1 MGLTTS
7 SATETTTQPEY
18 YTNYLTNLASQGK
31 TAVDTARFADANANQ
46 LAAFQN
52 VGANVGNYL
61 PGLQTAGV
69 TTGLA
74 GGLNMAT
81 AANPY
86 LTTAQNNLAQGVQG
100 ADQIVGNYMSPYM
113 TNVMDSIRAANQ
125 QNIQQNLAPG
135 LTAASVGA
143 GQFGSQRGANALAMG
158 ISNADIGAA
167 KEQSAALQSG
177 YTQALAAAQ
186 KQRENQLAAGATG
199 VQAGSAAANA
209 AAQTAANY
217 LNTGKQQ
224 ASLAEQLQT
233 AGLADTNALATLGA
247 QQQAI
252 AQNKADYPMKMLGLQ
267 AGLMSGQTIP
277 STVTKTSTGSTLGAI
292 AGLSSIAA
300 GLFTRNASGTAPWD
314 NMSNTM
320 KNWYRGQG
328 IDPTKV
334 TTDTTTGKIVY
345 DDPNDFDSPTNYAY
359 DPATGQ
365 YTVDATDDA
374 ATITDSAG
382 DSNSDGSIGSD
393 RRLKTDIEPVGRMD
407 NGLTVYR
414 YRYKAGGPVH
424 IGVMADEVEK
434 IRPDAYVKGGAGGG
448 FDAVNY
454 SKL

>member
-1 MGLTTS
+1 MGFTTS
-7 SATETTTQPEY
+7 SATETTSAPQY
-18 YTNYLTNLASQGK
+18 YTDYLTNLASQGK
-31 TAVDTARFADANANQ
+31 KAVDTAQFADANANQ

-86 LTTAQNNLAQGVQG
+86 LTTAQNNLAQGVLG

-143 GQFGSQRGANALAMG
+143 GQFGSTRGANALSMG
-158 ISNADIGAA
+158 ISNANIGAA
-167 KEQSAALQSG
+167 KEQSAALQAG

-186 KQRENQLAAGATG
+186 KQRENQLTAGASQI
-199 VQAGSAAANA
+199 QAGTAAANA
-209 AAQTAANY
+209 AQQAATNY

-277 STVTKTSTGSTLGAI
+277 LTVTKTASGSTLGAI
-292 AGLSSIAA
+292 AGLGSIAA
-300 GLFTRNASGTAPWD
+300 GLFTKNASGTTPWE
-314 NMSNTM
+314 NMSKTM
-320 KNWYRGQG
+320 QDWYRGQG
-328 IDPTKV
+328 VDPIYAN
-334 TTDTTTGKIVY
+334 TDPITGKGTFNDTRSLEGYGPVDANYVY
-345 DDPNDFDSPTNYAY
+345 NPVTGGYSQT
-359 DPATGQ
+359 PATM
-365 YTVDATDDA
+365 DDDA
-374 ATITDSAG
+374 SG
-382 DSNSDGSIGSD
+382 DGMDGAP
-393 RRLKTDIEPVGRMD
+393 T
-407 NGLTVYR
+407 
-414 YRYKAGGPVH
+414 
-424 IGVMADEVEK
+424 
-434 IRPDAYVKGGAGGG
+434 
-448 FDAVNY
+448 
-454 SKL
+454 

>member
-31 TAVDTARFADANANQ
+31 SAVENAQFADANANQ
-46 LAAFQN
+46 LAAFRN

-74 GGLNMAT
+74 SGLNMAT

-143 GQFGSQRGANALAMG
+143 GQFGSQRGANALSMG
-158 ISNADIGAA
+158 ISNANIGAA

-186 KQRENQLAAGATG
+186 KQRENQLTAGATG
-199 VQAGSAAANA
+199 VQAGTAAANA
-209 AAQTAANY
+209 AQQTATNY

-277 STVTKTSTGSTLGAI
+277 STVTKTSTGSTLSAI
-292 AGLSSIAA
+292 AGLAGIVTGLVKSGAWSGLSAA
-300 GLFTRNASGTAPWD
+300 AKNTYAAMLGGGSELPGGVTFTGTGPTGFMRNGLPV
-314 NMSNTM
+314 NMDG
-320 KNWYRGQG
+320 Y
-328 IDPTKV
+328 DPTAEV
-334 TTDTTTGKIVY
+334 PFTGSPWAPSGSDTSTGGGGTDTLTGGGGG
-345 DDPNDFDSPTNYAY
+345 DDTLS
-359 DPATGQ
+359 G
-365 YTVDATDDA
+365 
-374 ATITDSAG
+374 G
-382 DSNSDGSIGSD
+382 DGSDTIV
-393 RRLKTDIEPVGRMD
+393 T
-407 NGLTVYR
+407 
-414 YRYKAGGPVH
+414 
-424 IGVMADEVEK
+424 
-434 IRPDAYVKGGAGGG
+434 
-448 FDAVNY
+448 
-454 SKL
+454 

>member
-1 MGLTTS
+1 MGIATS
-7 SATETTTQPEY
+7 SATETTTQPQF
-18 YTNYLTNLASQGK
+18 YTDYLTNLATQGRS
-31 TAVDTARFADANANQ
+31 AVQNAQFADANANQ

-61 PGLQTAGV
+61 PGLQTAGT

-167 KEQSAALQSG
+167 KEQSAALQAG

-209 AAQTAANY
+209 ASQAAQNY

-224 ASLAEQLQT
+224 AALAEQTQT

-252 AQNKADYPMKMLGLQ
+252 AQNKADYPMKMLGLE

-277 STVTKTSTGSTLGAI
+277 STVTKTATASPLSII
-292 AGLSSIAA
+292 AGLGTMGA
-300 GLFTRNASGTAPWD
+300 GLFSAPAGGTSAVQGLTNWLNRGSTSGT
-314 NMSNTM
+314 
-320 KNWYRGQG
+320 
-328 IDPTKV
+328 
-334 TTDTTTGKIVY
+334 
-345 DDPNDFDSPTNYAY
+345 FDYGDLGRANSGDIA
-359 DPATGQ
+359 
-365 YTVDATDDA
+365 DAQ
-374 ATITDSAG
+374 
-382 DSNSDGSIGSD
+382 
-393 RRLKTDIEPVGRMD
+393 LP
-407 NGLTVYR
+407 
-414 YRYKAGGPVH
+414 
-424 IGVMADEVEK
+424 
-434 IRPDAYVKGGAGGG
+434 
-448 FDAVNY
+448 
-454 SKL
+454 

>member
-7 SATETTTQPEY
+7 SASETTTAPQF
-18 YTNYLTNLASQGK
+18 YTDYLTNLATQGK
-31 TAVDTARFADANANQ
+31 AVTAGAQFADANANQ
-46 LAAFQN
+46 AAAFQN

-61 PGLQTAGV
+61 PGLTTAGT

-74 GGLNMAT
+74 GGLDMTT

-143 GQFGSQRGANALAMG
+143 GQFGSQRGANALSMG
-158 ISNADIGAA
+158 ISNANIGAA

-209 AAQTAANY
+209 ASQAAQNY

-224 ASLAEQLQT
+224 AALAEQTQS

-252 AQNKADYPMKMLGLQ
+252 AQNKADYPMKMLGLE

-277 STVTKTSTGSTLGAI
+277 STVTKTATGSTLGAI
-292 AGLSSIAA
+292 AGLGSIAA
-300 GLFTRNASGTAPWD
+300 GLFTKNASGTTPWD
-314 NMSNTM
+314 NMTQTM
-320 KNWYRGQG
+320 RDWYRGQG
-328 IDPTKV
+328 VDPTKA
-334 TTDTTTGKIVY
+334 TTDSTTGVG
-345 DDPNDFDSPTNYAY
+345 SYADAADWSNRHYSY
-359 DPATGQ
+359 DPTTGG
-365 YTVDATDDA
+365 YSEDD
-374 ATITDSAG
+374 
-382 DSNSDGSIGSD
+382 
-393 RRLKTDIEPVGRMD
+393 M
-407 NGLTVYR
+407 
-414 YRYKAGGPVH
+414 
-424 IGVMADEVEK
+424 
-434 IRPDAYVKGGAGGG
+434 GGAPT
-448 FDAVNY
+448 
-454 SKL
+454 

>member
-1 MGLTTS
+1 MGIASS
-7 SATETTTQPEY
+7 SATETTTQPQF
-18 YTNYLTNLASQGK
+18 YTDYLTNLATQGK
-31 TAVDTARFADANANQ
+31 TAVQNAQFADANANQ

-61 PGLQTAGV
+61 PGLTTAGA

-74 GGLNMAT
+74 SGLNMAT

-86 LTTAQNNLAQGVQG
+86 LGTPAAGASAQDYLSAGATG

-186 KQRENQLAAGATG
+186 KQRENQLAAGSSQI
-199 VQAGSAAANA
+199 QAGTAAANA
-209 AAQTAANY
+209 ASQAAQNY

-224 ASLAEQLQT
+224 AALAEQTQT

-252 AQNKADYPMKMLGLQ
+252 AQNKADYPMKMLGLE
-267 AGLMSGQTIP
+267 AGLMSGQSIP
-277 STVTKTSTGSTLGAI
+277 STVTKTSTASPLSVI
-292 AGLSSIAA
+292 AGLGTMGA
-300 GLFTRNASGTAPWD
+300 GLFSAP
-314 NMSNTM
+314 
-320 KNWYRGQG
+320 
-328 IDPTKV
+328 
-334 TTDTTTGKIVY
+334 
-345 DDPNDFDSPTNYAY
+345 
-359 DPATGQ
+359 
-365 YTVDATDDA
+365 
-374 ATITDSAG
+374 
-382 DSNSDGSIGSD
+382 
-393 RRLKTDIEPVGRMD
+393 
-407 NGLTVYR
+407 
-414 YRYKAGGPVH
+414 AGGTSA
-424 IGVMADEVEK
+424 IKGMTDW
-434 IRPDAYVKGGAGGG
+434 YNSLGGTGGAIVNTIGTPA
-448 FDAVNY
+448 DAEY
-454 SKL
+454 EPPT

>member
-1 MGLTTS
+1 MGLLDS
-7 SATETTTQPEY
+7 SATETTTAPQY
-18 YTNYLTNLASQGK
+18 YTDYLTNLASQGK
-31 TAVDTARFADANANQ
+31 TAVQNAQFADANANQ
-46 LAAFQN
+46 AAAFQN

-61 PGLQTAGV
+61 PGLTAAGT

-74 GGLNMAT
+74 SGLNMAT

-86 LTTAQNNLAQGVQG
+86 LGTPGAGASAQDYLSAGATG

-143 GQFGSQRGANALAMG
+143 GQFGSQRGANALSMG
-158 ISNADIGAA
+158 ISNANIGAL
-167 KEQSAALQSG
+167 KEQSTALQSG

-186 KQRENQLAAGATG
+186 KQRENQLTAGASQI
-199 VQAGSAAANA
+199 QAGSAAANA
-209 AAQTAANY
+209 ASQAAQNY

-224 ASLAEQLQT
+224 AALAEQTQS

-277 STVTKTSTGSTLGAI
+277 MSVTKTSTGSPLSAI
-292 AGLSSIAA
+292 AGLTGIGA
-300 GLFTRNASGTAPWD
+300 GFYNSQLGKDLGGWLGKQFGQTAPVDWAA
-314 NMSNTM
+314 
-320 KNWYRGQG
+320 
-328 IDPTKV
+328 
-334 TTDTTTGKIVY
+334 
-345 DDPNDFDSPTNYAY
+345 FDSNNPSSSDYA
-359 DPATGQ
+359 
-365 YTVDATDDA
+365 DAELP
-374 ATITDSAG
+374 
-382 DSNSDGSIGSD
+382 SD
-393 RRLKTDIEPVGRMD
+393 RRLKTGIEPVGRMD

-434 IRPDAYVKGGAGGG
+434 IRPDAYIKGGAGGG

>member
-1 MGLTTS
+1 MGIASS
-7 SATETTTQPEY
+7 SATETTTQPQF
-18 YTNYLTNLASQGK
+18 YTDYLTNLATQGRS
-31 TAVDTARFADANANQ
+31 AVQNAQFADANANQ

-52 VGANVGNYL
+52 VGTNVGNYL
-61 PGLQTAGV
+61 PGLQTAGT

-167 KEQSAALQSG
+167 KEQSAALQAG

-209 AAQTAANY
+209 ASQAAQNY

-224 ASLAEQLQT
+224 ATLAEQLQS

-252 AQNKADYPMKMLGLQ
+252 AQNKADYPMKMLGLE

-277 STVTKTSTGSTLGAI
+277 STVTKTATASPLSVI
-292 AGLSSIAA
+292 AGLTGIGA
-300 GLFTRNASGTAPWD
+300 GLFGAPKGGTSPIQGLTDWLNSGTKTGTF
-314 NMSNTM
+314 NNT
-320 KNWYRGQG
+320 
-328 IDPTKV
+328 
-334 TTDTTTGKIVY
+334 
-345 DDPNDFDSPTNYAY
+345 FDSSGPEDTS
-359 DPATGQ
+359 TG
-365 YTVDATDDA
+365 TDFV
-374 ATITDSAG
+374 
-382 DSNSDGSIGSD
+382 NPSD

-414 YRYKAGGPVH
+414 YRYKVGGPVH

-434 IRPDAYVKGGAGGG
+434 IRPDAYIKGGAGGG

>member
-7 SATETTTQPEY
+7 SATETTTQPQF
-18 YTNYLTNLASQGK
+18 YTDYLTNLATQGK
-31 TAVDTARFADANANQ
+31 TAVQNAQFADANANQ
-46 LAAFQN
+46 TAAFQN
-52 VGANVGNYL
+52 VGANVGNYI

-167 KEQSAALQSG
+167 KEQSAALQAG

-186 KQRENQLAAGATG
+186 KQRENQLTAGASQI
-199 VQAGSAAANA
+199 QAGSAAANA
-209 AAQTAANY
+209 ASQAAQNY

-224 ASLAEQLQT
+224 AALAEQTQT
-233 AGLADTNALATLGA
+233 AGLADTNALATMGA

-277 STVTKTSTGSTLGAI
+277 TTTTKTSTGSTLGAI
-292 AGLSSIAA
+292 AGLGSIAA
-300 GLFTRNASGTAPWD
+300 GLFTKNASGTTPWD
-314 NMSNTM
+314 NMTQTM
-320 KNWYRGQG
+320 RDWYRGQG
-328 IDPTKV
+328 VDPTKA
-334 TTDTTTGKIVY
+334 TTDSTTGVG
-345 DDPNDFDSPTNYAY
+345 SYADAADWSNRHYSY
-359 DPATGQ
+359 DPTTGG
-365 YTVDATDDA
+365 YSEDD
-374 ATITDSAG
+374 
-382 DSNSDGSIGSD
+382 
-393 RRLKTDIEPVGRMD
+393 M
-407 NGLTVYR
+407 
-414 YRYKAGGPVH
+414 
-424 IGVMADEVEK
+424 
-434 IRPDAYVKGGAGGG
+434 GGAPT
-448 FDAVNY
+448 
-454 SKL
+454 

>member
-1 MGLTTS
+1 MGIATS

-18 YTNYLTNLASQGK
+18 YTNYLTDLASQGK
-31 TAVDTARFADANANQ
+31 TAVANAQFADANANQ
-46 LAAFQN
+46 AAAFKN
-52 VGANVGNYL
+52 VGTNVGNYL
-61 PGLQTAGV
+61 PGLTTAGT

-209 AAQTAANY
+209 ASQAAQNY

-224 ASLAEQLQT
+224 AALAEQLQT

-252 AQNKADYPMKMLGLQ
+252 AQNKADYPMKMLGLE

-277 STVTKTSTGSTLGAI
+277 STVTKTSTASPLSII
-292 AGLSSIAA
+292 AGLGSFGA
-300 GLFTRNASGTAPWD
+300 GLFSAPAGGTSAVQGLTNWLNRGSTSGT
-314 NMSNTM
+314 
-320 KNWYRGQG
+320 
-328 IDPTKV
+328 
-334 TTDTTTGKIVY
+334 
-345 DDPNDFDSPTNYAY
+345 FDYGDLGRANSSDIA
-359 DPATGQ
+359 
-365 YTVDATDDA
+365 DA
-374 ATITDSAG
+374 G
-382 DSNSDGSIGSD
+382 LPSD

-414 YRYKAGGPVH
+414 YRYKAGGPMH

-434 IRPDAYVKGGAGGG
+434 IRPEAYVKGGAGGG

>member
-1 MGLTTS
+1 MGLLDS
-7 SATETTTQPEY
+7 SATETTTAPAY
-18 YTNYLTNLASQGK
+18 YTNYLTDLASQGK
-31 TAVDTARFADANANQ
+31 TAVANAQFQDANANQ

-52 VGANVGNYL
+52 VGANVNNYV
-61 PGLQTAGV
+61 PGLTAAGT

-74 GGLNMAT
+74 SGLNMAT

-86 LTTAQNNLAQGVQG
+86 LGTPGAGASAQDYLSAGATG

-143 GQFGSQRGANALAMG
+143 GQFGSQRGANALSMG
-158 ISNADIGAA
+158 ISNANIGAL
-167 KEQSAALQSG
+167 KEQSTALQSG

-186 KQRENQLAAGATG
+186 KQRENQLTAGASQI
-199 VQAGSAAANA
+199 QAGTAAANA
-209 AAQTAANY
+209 ASQAAQNY

-224 ASLAEQLQT
+224 AALAEQLQT

-277 STVTKTSTGSTLGAI
+277 MSVTKTATASPLSII
-292 AGLSSIAA
+292 AGLGTMGA
-300 GLFTRNASGTAPWD
+300 GLFSAPAGGTSAVQGFTNWLNRGTTSGTFD
-314 NMSNTM
+314 
-320 KNWYRGQG
+320 YGDLGR
-328 IDPTKV
+328 PT
-334 TTDTTTGKIVY
+334 
-345 DDPNDFDSPTNYAY
+345 SENYA
-359 DPATGQ
+359 
-365 YTVDATDDA
+365 DAELP
-374 ATITDSAG
+374 
-382 DSNSDGSIGSD
+382 SD